1 MTAQQFGTEVLDK
14 NGRSLG
20 KIDYVIRDTWSGD
33 VKKYIIYTPPPDEDI
48 TFSPDDISE
57 ITENAV
63 ILNIVI
69 GIFFFILKIV
79 FKSIGKV

>member
-1 MTAQQFGTEVLDK
+1 MTGQQFGTEVLDK

-33 VKKYIIYTPPPDEDI
+33 VKKYIIYRKPPDEDI
-48 TFSPDDISE
+48 AFSPDDISE
-57 ITENAV
+57 TTENTV

-69 GIFFFILKIV
+69 V
-79 FKSIGKV
+79 